1 MFCWHSQ
8 HIQCPL
14 GGETNGNWLQTLH
27 VHVCDKNIHFS

>member
-1 MFCWHSQ
+1 MFCRHSQ

-27 VHVCDKNIHFS
+27 VCDKNIHFS